1 MQRPP
6 DRNPTILF
14 SRSAADWIRN
24 VQQKHKELIELQLT
38 TEQQHKIDRLI
49 ETQFVDST
57 LRLEGLEIPASRLG
71 QLMSVAS
78 AEQSMSDIDRSA
90 ISLVSALRKAVATAR
105 THGKAAELTPDF
117 LVGIHTLEGASG
129 FRTSEG
135 GGRLAKP
142 VPAES
147 LPALIEIACQ
157 WYSAESFAELN
168 PIEQSAIVLLRL
180 IELQPFEESNQR
192 TALVAA
198 SLFTLRSELPPIIIK
213 PEMKSAYDD
222 ALAEASGMNTKPMV
236 DVIGESVGT
245 SLGEMLAL
253 SKKG

>member
-24 VQQKHKELIELQLT
+24 VQQKHKELIELRLT
-38 TEQQHKIDRLI
+38 AEQQEKVDRLI
-49 ETQFVDST
+49 ETQFVDAA
-57 LRLEGLEIPASRLG
+57 LRLEGLEIPASGLSP
-71 QLMSVAS
+71 LMSGAS
-78 AEQSMSDIDRSA
+78 AEQNASEIDRA
-90 ISLVSALRKAVATAR
+90 AVSLVSALRRVVAVVRAN
-105 THGKAAELTPDF
+105 GKAATLTPEI
-117 LVGIHTLEGASG
+117 LLEIHQRDRE
-129 FRTSEG
+129 FRKSAG
-135 GGRLAKP
+135 GGSQARP
-142 VPAES
+142 VPPES

-180 IELQPFEESNQR
+180 TELQPFEDANQQ

-213 PEMKSAYDD
+213 PEMKAAYDN
-222 ALAEASGMNTKPMV
+222 ALVEANRMNTKPMV
-236 DVIGESVGT
+236 DVIGESVGS
-245 SLGEMLAL
+245 SLGEMIAI
-253 SKKG
+253 SKKR